1 MEIRRLDLASAADVD
16 GWLGV
21 DAACLVADVPD
32 FPAPCRTDL
41 VVGLAHPWPGSSN
54 EHWVAV
60 DGERVVGIGVLRM
73 PVLDNLDNADLEL
86 SVHPSVR
93 RRGIGRALFECAV
106 ERARAGGRKWLIGEV
121 RQPLN
126 ASGGSGG
133 SSGLLAGGAFAGVVG
148 ASTANTEVRRRLD
161 LDGVD
166 QEALDSM
173 VAGAREKAAG
183 YVLRRW
189 AGAAPDDVVAGIA
202 ALDSSFVGEAPMGEL
217 VYEDEKVD
225 PERIRAG
232 EAAALR
238 RGRRM
243 YHTVACHEASGV
255 VVAWTTIGLNHCPD
269 SHGWQQIT
277 LVAPKH
283 RGHRLGLLVKLS
295 NLAQA
300 REHEPALRVVNTWN
314 ARQNGHM
321 IAINEAMGFR
331 AIDAWDAVQV
341 AV

>member
-1 MEIRRLDLASAADVD
+1 MEIRRLDPASGADVD

-32 FPAPCRTDL
+32 FPAPCRSDF

-60 DGERVVGIGVLRM
+60 HGERVVGIGVLRM

-86 SVHPSVR
+86 SVHPSFR
-93 RRGIGRALFECAV
+93 RLGVGRALFEQMV
-106 ERARAGGRKWLIGEV
+106 ERARATGRKWVIGEV
-121 RQPLN
+121 RQPLR
-126 ASGGSGG
+126 ASPA
-133 SSGLLAGGAFAGVVG
+133 LPAGAAFAETVG
-148 ASTANTEVRRRLD
+148 AATANTEVRRRLD
-161 LDGVD
+161 LEGVD
-166 QEALDSM
+166 QEALDLM
-173 VAGAREKAAG
+173 VAGAGEKAAG
-183 YVLRRW
+183 YVVRRW
-189 AGAAPDDVVAGIA
+189 VGAAPDDLVAGIA
-202 ALDSSFVGEAPMGEL
+202 ALDSSFMGEAPMGEL
-217 VYEDEKVD
+217 VYENEKVD
-225 PERIRAG
+225 SERIRAA

-243 YHTVACHEASGV
+243 YHAVACHEASGE

-269 SHGWQQIT
+269 SHAWQQIT

-300 REHEPALRVVNTWN
+300 REHEPALRVVTTWN

-331 AIDAWDAVQV
+331 AVDAWDAVQV